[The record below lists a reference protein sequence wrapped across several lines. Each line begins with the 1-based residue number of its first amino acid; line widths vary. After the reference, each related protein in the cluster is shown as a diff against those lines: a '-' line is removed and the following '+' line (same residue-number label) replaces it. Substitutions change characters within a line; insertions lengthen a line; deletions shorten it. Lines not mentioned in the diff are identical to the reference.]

1 MSGNYT
7 GAAMGES
14 HSNPFNENDERLS
27 LLRTRKGLALLD
39 SALIIRHYGIAPFPS
54 QNHLS
59 A

>member
-1 MSGNYT
+1 
-7 GAAMGES
+7 MGES

-27 LLRTRKGLALLD
+27 LLGTRKGLALLD
-39 SALIIRHYGIAPFPS
+39 SALIIGHYGISPFPS